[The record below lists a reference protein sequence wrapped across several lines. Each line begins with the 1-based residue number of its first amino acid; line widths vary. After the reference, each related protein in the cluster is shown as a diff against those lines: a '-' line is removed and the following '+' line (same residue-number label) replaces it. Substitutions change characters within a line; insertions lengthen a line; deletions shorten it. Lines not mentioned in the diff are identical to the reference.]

1 MLELQEVSYD
11 SEQYRQGMIVA
22 LGSTERI
29 RRLNA
34 RLHSTPQSL
43 CLHRARAYTAVY
55 AETEGEP
62 TVLRRAKAL
71 KRTLEDLPVTIQ
83 EDELIVGRRACRLR
97 SVPVVPECH
106 GGWLLRDLEGL
117 PSRPQDPFQVP
128 PEQMAEARQILEAW
142 KGKTLYDRWVK
153 SCPPEAAGK
162 AIRTGWADASAG
174 VFFLGYHFTPPW
186 EKIIN
191 SGLQPFDEQVR
202 RRLSHLDCAV
212 PQDMGKEHFLKALL
226 IVVEAVTDFANR
238 YAGEALRLAESEK
251 DGNRRHELRQIA
263 EACQTVP
270 YRGARSLYEAIQ
282 SMWLVHM
289 VLHIEATGPVF
300 TPGRFDQY
308 MYPFYKADIDR
319 GVLTREEALELI
331 EHLFINMTNNL
342 FLYDTLTAKGAAG
355 FTQFQVIS
363 LGGIDASGKDASNEL
378 SYLCMDAVKSVRT
391 VQPDLVL
398 LCHPRETPYE
408 LKMKAAE
415 LVQLGLGLPKFINT
429 ETNKIQLMELGYSRD
444 EASLGWVRGC
454 SEPYGPGS
462 KQFGHTAGS
471 IVNLPLSLEMVLFDG
486 VKRTPGQNGSGQQL
500 GLATGD
506 PTSFETFDQFMDAFK
521 KQIGKQTED
530 AHIVG
535 SYAELAQAES
545 FPQMFQSLLTD
556 DCIGRCLPAN
566 SGGARITVG
575 PGVAFPGGWATVGNS
590 LAAIKKLVYEEK
602 KLSMADL
609 IRAIDAN
616 FEGYRDVQQMLIN
629 DAPKFGNDDD
639 YVDGLT
645 KEIFVFAS
653 EEVRKHVGPMGN
665 RNVPGTDVSVAHIGH
680 GNFVW
685 ATPDGREAG
694 TPLSDNVGPMN
705 QTDKEGPVAHI
716 NSVTKLGL
724 ERQFGSIHNIYL
736 TNVDSDEKMHRM
748 IDLIDAYHSRGGH
761 HLQANC
767 MDKSVLLEAQQHP
780 EKYPTLMVRV
790 AGYVAYFV
798 DLSKKVQDQIIARTS
813 VRL

>member
-1 MLELQEVSYD
+1 MLELKDVSYD
-11 SEQYRQGMIVA
+11 SEQYRQGMAVA

-29 RRLNA
+29 RRLNE
-34 RLHSTPQSL
+34 RLHSTPQTL
-43 CLHRARAYTAVY
+43 CLHRARAYTSVY

-71 KRTLEDLPVTIQ
+71 KRTLEDLPVTIG
-83 EDELIVGRRACRLR
+83 EDELIVGRRACKPRC
-97 SVPVVPECH
+97 VPVVPECH

-142 KGKTLYDRWVK
+142 KGKTLYDHWVK
-153 SCPPEAAGK
+153 SCPPEVASK

-191 SGLQPFDEQVR
+191 SGLQPFEEQVR
-202 RRLSHLDCAV
+202 RRLSQLDLAN
-212 PQDMGKEHFLKALL
+212 PRDMGKEHFLHALL
-226 IVVEAVTDFANR
+226 LTLEAVRGFASR
-238 YAGEALRLAESEK
+238 YAGEALRLAESEA
-251 DGNRRHELRQIA
+251 DGKRRQELRQIA
-263 EACQTVP
+263 EACQRVP
-270 YRGARSLYEAIQ
+270 YQGATSFYEAIQ
-282 SMWLVHM
+282 SMWLVHV
-289 VLHIEATGPVF
+289 VLHIEATGPVI

-308 MYPFYKADIDR
+308 MYPFYRADIQK
-319 GVLTREEALELI
+319 GVLTREEAQELV
-331 EHLFINMTNNL
+331 EHLFISMTNNL
-342 FLYDTLTAKGAAG
+342 FLYDSLTAKGAAG

-363 LGGIDASGKDASNEL
+363 VGGIDASGRDASNDL

-398 LCHPRETPYE
+398 LCHPRETPYG

-429 ETNKIQLMELGYSRD
+429 ETNKVQLMELGYSRD

-471 IVNLPLSLEMVLFDG
+471 IVNLPLSLEMALFDG
-486 VKRTPGQNGSGQQL
+486 IKRTPGQNGSGQRL

-506 PTSFETFDQFMDAFK
+506 PTTLESFDRFMAAFRMQIA
-521 KQIGKQTED
+521 KQIED
-530 AHIVG
+530 AHIAG
-535 SYAELAQAES
+535 SYAEIAQAGS
-545 FPQMFQSLLTD
+545 FPQLLQSLLTD

-566 SGGARITVG
+566 AGGARITVG

-590 LAAIKKLVYEEK
+590 LAAVKKLVYEGQK
-602 KLSMADL
+602 ISMADL
-609 IRAIDAN
+609 VKAIDAN
-616 FEGYRDVQQMLIN
+616 FEGYRDIQQKLIN
-629 DAPKFGNDDD
+629 DAPKYGNDDD
-639 YVDGLT
+639 YVDDLT
-645 KEIFVFAS
+645 KEVFVFAS
-653 EEVRKHVGPMGN
+653 AEVRKHTGPMGN
-665 RNVPGTDVSVAHIGH
+665 RNVPGTDVSVAHIAH
-680 GNFVW
+680 GSFVW

-694 TPLSDNVGPMN
+694 TPLSDNVGPMS
-705 QTDKEGPVAHI
+705 QTDKEGPVAQI

-724 ERQFGSIHNIYL
+724 ERQFGSIHNLYL
-736 TNVDSDEKMHRM
+736 TNIDSDEKKHRM
-748 IDLIDAYHSRGGH
+748 IDLIDTYHSRGGH

-767 MDKSVLLEAQQHP
+767 IDKDVLLDAQKHP

-798 DLSKKVQDQIIARTS
+798 QLSKKVQDQIIARTS
-813 VRL
+813 IKL